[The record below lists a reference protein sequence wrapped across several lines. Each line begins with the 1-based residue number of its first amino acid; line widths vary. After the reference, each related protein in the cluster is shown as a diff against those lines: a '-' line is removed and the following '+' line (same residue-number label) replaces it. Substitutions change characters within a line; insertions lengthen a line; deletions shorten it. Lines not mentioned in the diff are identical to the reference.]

1 MPGSRTLLVVAAAL
15 AVFAAAVAGCGT
27 DEPVVRIG
35 VLADCQGALRGFGDG
50 ELAGA
55 ELAFLRRGA
64 RLLGTGPSGGV
75 SAIDVDGR
83 RVELVQGCQETG
95 EHTLYI
101 EEARRLLENEHVD
114 VVVGGASVVARE
126 LARRY
131 PRAVFVSTF
140 WDEQEITMRRPAA
153 NLFRFSPDYAQR
165 EAGLG
170 AYAYHQLGWRRAAVV
185 ADYANPGWAGAAAF
199 TAEFCA
205 LGGHVVTT
213 VYAGTQDRV
222 ARALAMQP
230 DGIAT
235 FVEYIDPAK
244 ILGSLAS
251 KLHDPRRLLVSS
263 ANLEDP
269 ELMQTIGRKLD
280 GVVGST
286 WLPSSP
292 PSPVLRDYRRRWRV
306 AFPGLPA
313 AFANHSAVIG
323 YYNALEET
331 VSALGRIRSA
341 DVPAGLMTELR
352 RARLDLP
359 GGPVTVDLNRQA
371 VRDGYLSRIV
381 DRGGKL
387 SLEPVRVVPHV
398 EQSFAGLL
406 SNAPPPGPGSQPCKR
421 ATPPAWAR

>member
-1 MPGSRTLLVVAAAL
+1 M
-15 AVFAAAVAGCGT
+15 
-27 DEPVVRIG
+27 
-35 VLADCQGALRGFGDG
+35 
-50 ELAGA
+50 
-55 ELAFLRRGA
+55 
-64 RLLGTGPSGGV
+64 
-75 SAIDVDGR
+75 SAIDVGDR

-235 FVEYIDPAK
+235 FCRIHRPRE
-244 ILGSLAS
+244 
-251 KLHDPRRLLVSS
+251 DPRLARLATPRPSPLAGVERRTSRTRQ
-263 ANLEDP
+263 
-269 ELMQTIGRKLD
+269 LMQTIGRRLD

-341 DVPAGLMTELR
+341 DVRAGLMTELR

-359 GGPVTVDLNRQA
+359 GGPVTVDRNRQA

-406 SNAPPPGPGSQPCKR
+406 SDAPPPGPGSQPCKR